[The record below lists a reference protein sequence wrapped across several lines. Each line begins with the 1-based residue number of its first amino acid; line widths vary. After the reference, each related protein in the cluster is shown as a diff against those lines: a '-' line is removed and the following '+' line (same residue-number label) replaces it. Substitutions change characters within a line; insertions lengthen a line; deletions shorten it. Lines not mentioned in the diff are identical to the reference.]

1 MSSTMNVGVA
11 VKTIAGRRGMKAIL
25 LSAVVMIAAA
35 TGASAQDAIDRAG
48 SAVAGDRLFVGANYQ
63 PVDRTPEEIH
73 QDIAL
78 MRRAGLNIVRMGDLA
93 WDYFEPTEGHFDF
106 DRFDAVMDEMHANG
120 IRVIL
125 DIPGQPAPV
134 WLHHRYPGVDLVNQ
148 DGVRLNPAERYM
160 DDIADPDYRRLLHRM
175 ADTLTKR
182 YAKHPAVIAVGY
194 NNEIGNG
201 FMSYSEADRERF
213 VTWLRARYG
222 DLDTLNRAWATQRWS
237 RRIGSW
243 DEVQLPYGDGPG
255 PFERYLDLRRYWSEE
270 TIDVLSE
277 LDAVR
282 QRNMPGMPAL
292 SNLWPGSG
300 RRGFDYLSS
309 YRRYTDHGAFGY
321 YAGDAIGGAYET
333 MQMRGALDTPVWFNE
348 FQAGGGGY
356 YGARG
361 RSRMWAYFGLLNGG
375 QGFLAWTFNSHRG
388 GEEQALF
395 GLIDHDNTP
404 SWKLDEWGVIASEFK
419 KLETMGFPRK
429 LDPQVAFAYSFEA
442 EVASDPHSPT
452 NTVRQY
458 FTTPYM
464 DQQRNAFA
472 PIYKDNIDAAV
483 IDVAHEDLSPYKL
496 VVVPGLYLMN
506 EAAAANI
513 RSYVQNGG
521 TVIMTAFSAKV
532 DETNQWFNTS
542 LPGRLSDV
550 FGLRTNEF
558 NRASRPLTGTI
569 AGQAFTSTIDFYEV
583 LEPSTATV
591 MGRIDNVDGKPPVAT
606 VNTFGKGRAIY
617 LATPAQPSVMTPLY
631 RSLYAELGIDRGPTT
646 PDGVYARV
654 VDGRTLYVNSTGEEK
669 TISITGDKSS
679 VLHGNKITG
688 TLQLSPWGVDLI
700 EGHQ

>member
-1 MSSTMNVGVA
+1 
-11 VKTIAGRRGMKAIL
+11 MKAL
-25 LSAVVMIAAA
+25 LISAIVMLAAA
-35 TGASAQDAIDRAG
+35 TGARAQAQDAPDRAG
-48 SAVAGDRLFVGANYQ
+48 APVAGNRLYVGANYQ
-63 PVDRTPEEIH
+63 PVDRTPEEIR
-73 QDIAL
+73 QDIAF
-78 MRRAGLNIVRMGDLA
+78 MHQAGFNVVRMGDLA

-106 DRFDAVMDEMHANG
+106 TRFDPVMDQMQAND

-134 WLHHRYPGVDLVNQ
+134 WLHHRYPGVDLVTQN
-148 DGVRLNPAERYM
+148 GVRLNPAERYM
-160 DDIADPDYRRLLHRM
+160 DDIADPDYRRLLNRM
-175 ADTLTKR
+175 ADQLTRR
-182 YAKHPAVIAVGY
+182 YATHPAVVAVGY

-213 VTWLRARYG
+213 VTWLQARYG
-222 DLDTLNRAWATQRWS
+222 DLDTLNAAWATQRWS
-237 RRIGSW
+237 RRIGAW

-255 PFERYLDLRRYWSEE
+255 PFERYLDLRRYWSDEA
-270 TIDVLSE
+270 IDLLSE
-277 LDAVR
+277 LDTVR

-309 YRRYTDHGAFGY
+309 YRRYADHGAFGY

-404 SWKLDEWGVIASEFK
+404 SWKLDEWGVIASEFSR
-419 KLETMGFPRK
+419 LEKIGFPRK
-429 LDPQVAFAYSFEA
+429 LDPQVAFAYAFEA
-442 EVASDPHSPT
+442 EVASNPQSPS

-472 PIYKDNIDAAV
+472 PIYNDNIDAAV
-483 IDVAHEDLSPYKL
+483 IDIAHEDLSRYKL

-506 EAAAANI
+506 AAAAANI
-513 RSYVQNGG
+513 TAYVRNGG

-532 DETNQWFNTS
+532 DETNQWFNTG
-542 LPGRLSDV
+542 LPGRLTEV

-558 NRASRPLTGTI
+558 NRAGRPLTGTI
-569 AGQAFTSTIDFYEV
+569 AGQTFTSPLDFYEV
-583 LEPSTATV
+583 LKPTTATAI
-591 MGRIDNVDGKPPVAT
+591 GQIDNVDGAPPIAT
-606 VNTFGKGRAIY
+606 VNAWGEGRAIY
-617 LATPAQPSVMTPLY
+617 LATPAHPSVLTPLY
-631 RSLYAELGIDRGPTT
+631 RSLYADLGITPGPVT
-646 PDGVYARV
+646 PEGVYARV
-654 VDGRTLYVNSTGEEK
+654 VEGRTLYVNTTGAPQEIA
-669 TISITGDKSS
+669 TPTPGRG
-679 VLHGNKITG
+679 L
-688 TLQLSPWGVDLI
+688 LSGQTFDRTVRLEPWGAEVV
-700 EGHQ
+700 E

>member
-1 MSSTMNVGVA
+1 
-11 VKTIAGRRGMKAIL
+11 
-25 LSAVVMIAAA
+25 
-35 TGASAQDAIDRAG
+35 
-48 SAVAGDRLFVGANYQ
+48 
-63 PVDRTPEEIH
+63 
-73 QDIAL
+73 
-78 MRRAGLNIVRMGDLA
+78 
-93 WDYFEPTEGHFDF
+93 
-106 DRFDAVMDEMHANG
+106 
-120 IRVIL
+120 
-125 DIPGQPAPV
+125 
-134 WLHHRYPGVDLVNQ
+134 
-148 DGVRLNPAERYM
+148 
-160 DDIADPDYRRLLHRM
+160 
-175 ADTLTKR
+175 
-182 YAKHPAVIAVGY
+182 
-194 NNEIGNG
+194 
-201 FMSYSEADRERF
+201 
-213 VTWLRARYG
+213 
-222 DLDTLNRAWATQRWS
+222 
-237 RRIGSW
+237 
-243 DEVQLPYGDGPG
+243 
-255 PFERYLDLRRYWSEE
+255 
-270 TIDVLSE
+270 
-277 LDAVR
+277 
-282 QRNMPGMPAL
+282 
-292 SNLWPGSG
+292 
-300 RRGFDYLSS
+300 
-309 YRRYTDHGAFGY
+309 
-321 YAGDAIGGAYET
+321 
-333 MQMRGALDTPVWFNE
+333 
-348 FQAGGGGY
+348 
-356 YGARG
+356 
-361 RSRMWAYFGLLNGG
+361 
-375 QGFLAWTFNSHRG
+375 
-388 GEEQALF
+388 
-395 GLIDHDNTP
+395 
-404 SWKLDEWGVIASEFK
+404 
-419 KLETMGFPRK
+419 
-429 LDPQVAFAYSFEA
+429 VAFAYSFEA

-654 VDGRTLYVNSTGEEK
+654 VDGRTLYVNSTGAEQ
-669 TISITGDKSS
+669 TISLTGDKSS
-679 VLHGNKITG
+679 VLHGNKIIG
-688 TLQLSPWGVDLI
+688 ALQLSPWEVDLI
-700 EGHQ
+700 E